1 MVPPSA
7 SKLRSVKLGEKA
19 ANYLRKEIVEGRFKA
34 GQSLPS
40 ETEMMAMFGISRPT
54 LREAIRILEAMGL
67 VVIQRGKNGGAAVRH
82 PAVTITAANAAI
94 YLQTK
99 QATLLELQRA
109 RSMIEPELVRGLEG
123 RITAEQFAELRGIL
137 ARAREAMNDVG
148 AYVGCTT
155 AFHMALVNLME
166 NRVLD
171 LIVSMIHTIYEPMVA
186 AATATNMAVGK
197 TAFQLDVTSQEH
209 LLDLMEAGD
218 FAAASDFCRSNLARI
233 ARFMEESGVGRAIIG
248 APETDA

>member
-1 MVPPSA
+1 VPPPA
-7 SKLRSVKLGEKA
+7 SKSRSVKLGEKA
-19 ANYLRKEIVEGRFKA
+19 ANYLRREIVEGRFKA
-34 GQSLPS
+34 GESLPS
-40 ETEMMAMFGISRPT
+40 EAAMMAMFGISRPT

-67 VVIQRGKNGGAAVRH
+67 VVVERGKYGGAAVRH

-123 RITAEQFAELRGIL
+123 RITPAHFAELREIL
-137 ARAREAMNDVG
+137 AQAREEMNDVG
-148 AYVGCTT
+148 AYVGRTT
-155 AFHMALVNLME
+155 AFHTALVRMME

-186 AATATNMAVGK
+186 AATAINKTVGR
-197 TAFQLDVTSQEH
+197 TAFALDIDSQEH

-218 FAAASDFCRSNLARI
+218 FAAAGDFCRANLARI
-233 ARFMEESGVGRAIIG
+233 ARFMEESGVGGAIIG

>member
-1 MVPPSA
+1 MPPSA
-7 SKLRSVKLGEKA
+7 SKLRPVKLGEKA

-34 GQSLPS
+34 GESLPS

-123 RITAEQFAELRGIL
+123 RITPEQFGSCARSWRRRG
-137 ARAREAMNDVG
+137 RR
-148 AYVGCTT
+148 CTT
-155 AFHMALVNLME
+155 SA
-166 NRVLD
+166 
-171 LIVSMIHTIYEPMVA
+171 PMSA
-186 AATATNMAVGK
+186 APPPSTGCWSA
-197 TAFQLDVTSQEH
+197 
-209 LLDLMEAGD
+209 
-218 FAAASDFCRSNLARI
+218 
-233 ARFMEESGVGRAIIG
+233 
-248 APETDA
+248 

>member
-1 MVPPSA
+1 MPPSA

-34 GQSLPS
+34 GESLPS

-54 LREAIRILEAMGL
+54 LREAIRILESMGL
-67 VVIQRGKNGGAAVRH
+67 VVVQRGKKGGAAVRH
-82 PAVTITAANAAI
+82 PAVTITAASAAI

-109 RSMIEPELVRGLEG
+109 RSMIEPELVRGLAG
-123 RITAEQFAELRGIL
+123 RITPQQFAEMRVIL
-137 ARAREAMNDVG
+137 AQAREAMDDIG

-155 AFHMALVNLME
+155 AFHMALVRVMDNH
-166 NRVLD
+166 VLD

-197 TAFQLDVTSQEH
+197 TAFDLDISSQEH
-209 LLDLMEAGD
+209 LLDLMEGGD
-218 FAAASDFCRSNLARI
+218 FAAAGDFCRANLARI
-233 ARFMEESGVGRAIIG
+233 ARFMEESGVGGAIIG
-248 APETDA
+248 APETDH